1 MMRDVRHVANKVS
14 IAVSSGKGGVGKTLT
29 SIHLASAAARR
40 GGRTLI
46 IDGDLGLAN
55 VDVLLGVKVENSIFE
70 VLSGR
75 LSIDET
81 VLTGPMD
88 IDILPAGSG
97 IAALQNL
104 DRQLRVD
111 LESKIQG
118 IAAKYDTVIIDTG
131 AGISNT
137 VIGLNRLARQNLVVT
152 TPEPHAIT
160 DAYALIKVLSECEDI
175 PLVALAVN
183 HVRSEDEGRR
193 IFERLSEVVSKFLTA
208 RLIYAGSIPHDP
220 SIQHSV
226 MARNAIND
234 RSTYSLAGQAWTQ
247 CYHRM
252 TGMHD
257 LFAEKPGY
265 SIADISYNSTN
276 SMEGTQV

>member
-1 MMRDVRHVANKVS
+1 MRDRNKIS

-29 SIHLASAAARR
+29 SIHLASAAARS

-55 VDVLLGVKVENSIFE
+55 VDVLLGIKAEKSIFE

-75 LSIDET
+75 LSIEET
-81 VLTGPMD
+81 ILRGPLG

-104 DRQLRVD
+104 DRQLQVAM
-111 LESKIQG
+111 ESKIQNVSVG
-118 IAAKYDTVIIDTG
+118 YENVIIDTG
-131 AGISNT
+131 AGISKT

-175 PLVALAVN
+175 PLIALAVN
-183 HVRSEDEGRR
+183 NVRSEEEGRR
-193 IFERLSEVVSKFLTA
+193 IFNRLSEVVVKFLSA
-208 RLIYAGSIPHDP
+208 KLIYAGSVPYDQTIH
-220 SIQHSV
+220 HAV

-234 RSTYSLAGQAWTQ
+234 RSTHSIAGQAWTQ
-247 CYHRM
+247 CFHRL

-257 LFAEKPGY
+257 LFADKVNS
-265 SIADISYNSTN
+265 SISDLPFNRTV
-276 SMEGTQV
+276 SMEGTQA